1 MALNKKQKKQAD
13 AARKKITSLEQQLAG
28 ARDQPD
34 DPGEVP
40 RLEAEIEKLRAEIR
54 AINESK

>member
-1 MALNKKQKKQAD
+1 MALSKKQKKQVE

-28 ARDQPD
+28 ARGQPD
-34 DPGEVP
+34 DPKEAP

>member
-1 MALNKKQKKQAD
+1 MALNKKQKKQVE

-34 DPGEVP
+34 DPNEAP
-40 RLEAEIEKLRAEIR
+40 RLEAEIEKLRAQIR
-54 AINESK
+54 TINESK